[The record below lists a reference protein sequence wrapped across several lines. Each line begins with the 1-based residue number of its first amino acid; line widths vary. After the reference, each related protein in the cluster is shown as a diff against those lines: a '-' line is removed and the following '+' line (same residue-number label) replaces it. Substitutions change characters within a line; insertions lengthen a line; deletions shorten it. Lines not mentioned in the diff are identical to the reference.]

1 MESPPFQISPDC
13 GDEDAARGFSSM
25 ANAMEGSAILKIA
38 QEIRDLKASGVEVTD
53 MTVGD
58 FSPK

>member
-13 GDEDAARGFSSM
+13 GDEDSARGFSSM

-38 QEIRDLKASGVEVTD
+38 QEIRGLKARGAEAAD
-53 MTVGD
+53 MNCG
-58 FSPK
+58 